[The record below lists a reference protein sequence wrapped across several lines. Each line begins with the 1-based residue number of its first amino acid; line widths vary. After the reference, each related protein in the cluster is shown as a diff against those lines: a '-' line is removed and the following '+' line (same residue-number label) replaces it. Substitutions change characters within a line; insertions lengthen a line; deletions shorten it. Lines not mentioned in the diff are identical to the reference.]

1 MPASVLSITKYRF
14 YFTVF
19 WIIWSAIHAWVLQEW
34 GYGFEASWLDSAVSN
49 ILFAG
54 MSLLIITSLRY
65 YLPRKESFTYLF
77 LMCIGFA
84 LLWLA
89 CAKAVLSYVADAF
102 TVSTFSESMPIRLA
116 IAILVSG
123 CVILISVLWYTPE
136 EQKEQE
142 KRKNESEK
150 IVRDAELYKLR
161 QQLQPHFLFNSLNS
175 ISALVIGKPAEARKM
190 IQQLSD
196 YLRST
201 LKKEDHMWVMLSEEL
216 QYLELYL
223 DIEKVRFG
231 HRLATEIRSEA
242 SALSAQLPAMLLQPI
257 VENAIKFGLYDTLD
271 DITIGIDC
279 SVENQMLVVTVK
291 NPFDPE
297 ISQPG
302 KGTGFGLRSVKRRLS
317 LLFARNDLLNTSAA
331 GNIFITQIKIPQQ

>member
-123 CVILISVLWYTPE
+123 CVILISVLWYTLE

>member
-123 CVILISVLWYTPE
+123 CVILISVLWYTLE

-142 KRKNESEK
+142 RRK
-150 IVRDAELYKLR
+150 
-161 QQLQPHFLFNSLNS
+161 
-175 ISALVIGKPAEARKM
+175 
-190 IQQLSD
+190 
-196 YLRST
+196 
-201 LKKEDHMWVMLSEEL
+201 
-216 QYLELYL
+216 
-223 DIEKVRFG
+223 
-231 HRLATEIRSEA
+231 
-242 SALSAQLPAMLLQPI
+242 
-257 VENAIKFGLYDTLD
+257 
-271 DITIGIDC
+271 
-279 SVENQMLVVTVK
+279 
-291 NPFDPE
+291 
-297 ISQPG
+297 
-302 KGTGFGLRSVKRRLS
+302 
-317 LLFARNDLLNTSAA
+317 
-331 GNIFITQIKIPQQ
+331 